1 MGGNE
6 AVYEIEKF
14 VKRVKEV
21 IRVEKVIVFGSRA
34 RGDYLADSDV
44 DLIMVSRDFE
54 GVPFYERMDKLIL
67 LWESPLDLEVLCYT
81 PEEFKMKQEEICIVR
96 QAVEEGVV
104 IAG

>member
-6 AVYEIEKF
+6 VVDEIEKF

-34 RGDYLADSDV
+34 RGDYLEDSDV
-44 DLIMVSRDFE
+44 DLVIVSSDFE
-54 GVPFYERMDKLIL
+54 GVPFYERMDRLIL

-81 PEEFKMKQEEICIVR
+81 PEEFKMKQEEIGIVS
-96 QAVEEGVV
+96 QALKEG
-104 IAG
+104 IEITG